1 MGDAVLDGFW
11 GVLDEAV
18 SLEFPADEAAAVA
31 ADAADAAAVP
41 DFFLFFVKPEDR
53 LAGLYPEGLL
63 PLAFPWAM
71 SSSTLSLSF
80 LASAMTRW
88 NGVASSPSSTCSSSS
103 DSDSPSKR

>member
-18 SLEFPADEAAAVA
+18 SLEFPADEAAAV
-31 ADAADAAAVP
+31 AADAAAVP

-63 PLAFPWAM
+63 PLAFPCAM